1 MIQSILDRLKT
12 NGATEHTLKQF
23 LTLGKSTS
31 SVTKLSRKDKK
42 TKAKE
47 ARRLL
52 TASQSMT
59 EVGTSTAVVYPGAKS
74 IRQVNNGNR
83 LRINGKVTTMP
94 TIGGA
99 IWDYPLALIS
109 KNSSK
114 KKNHISK
121 N

>member
-1 MIQSILDRLKT
+1 MNQLRA
-12 NGATEHTLKQF
+12 NGATEHTLNQF
-23 LTLGKSTS
+23 LNLGKSTTS
-31 SVTKLSRKDKK
+31 GVTKFSRKDKK

-47 ARRLL
+47 VKRLL

-74 IRQVNNGNR
+74 IKQVNNGNK

-94 TIGGA
+94 SIGGA
-99 IWDYPLALIS
+99 TWDYPLALIS
-109 KNSSK
+109 KNFSK

>member
-1 MIQSILDRLKT
+1 MNQLRA

-23 LTLGKSTS
+23 LNLGKSTS
-31 SVTKLSRKDKK
+31 TVTTLSRKDKK

-74 IRQVNNGNR
+74 IKQVNNGNK
-83 LRINGKVTTMP
+83 LRINGKDSTMP
-94 TIGGA
+94 IIGGA
-99 IWDYPLALIS
+99 TWDYPLALIS